1 LAVRGR
7 WWRREVPLA
16 ESVARAPAGGKL
28 LSFRSVESK
37 EQTPMSEQRTTTRRD
52 FLTRAS
58 AAAGAIGI
66 VGAPPFAALAQPS
79 MPQRRIPS
87 TGEMLPVIGLGSSKV
102 VAEIAAKGEAPV
114 ANVLRTLV
122 AHGGKLVD
130 TWPRNADNDM
140 GFGRVA
146 SAPELRDKLFVTTK
160 IDQVGKEAGVAQF
173 RATQRN
179 YQRQKLDLVQI
190 FSLTDLDVHWPSLKD
205 WKAAGDARYIGVTVA
220 EAGLYERLEQFL
232 EREKPDFVQMN
243 YSITERGTE
252 NRLLPLAMDR
262 GLAVLVNRPFMNGAY
277 FDKLETRPLPPWA
290 AEFECETWAQ
300 FSLKYILANSAVTCV
315 LTETT
320 NPAHMAENALA
331 ALGALP
337 DAAARRRMREFID
350 EV

>member
-1 LAVRGR
+1 MSK
-7 WWRREVPLA
+7 RRA
-16 ESVARAPAGGKL
+16 
-28 LSFRSVESK
+28 
-37 EQTPMSEQRTTTRRD
+37 TTRRD
-52 FLTRAS
+52 FLAGAS
-58 AAAGAIGI
+58 AAAAIGI
-66 VGAPPFAALAQPS
+66 GGLPPLAAIAQAS
-79 MPQRRIPS
+79 MPQRPIPS

-102 VAEIAAKGEAPV
+102 VSEIAANGEAPV

-122 AHGGKLVD
+122 THGGKLVD
-130 TWPRNADNDM
+130 TWPRNADNDA

-146 SAPELRDKLFVTTK
+146 SAPDLRDRLFVTTK
-160 IDQVGKEAGVAQF
+160 IDQVGKEAGIAQF

-205 WKAAGDARYIGVTVA
+205 WKAAGDTRYIGVTVA

-232 EREKPDFVQMN
+232 QREKPDFVQMN

-262 GLAVLVNRPFMNGAY
+262 GLAVLINRPFMNGAY

-300 FSLKYILANSAVTCV
+300 FSIKYILANPAVTCV
-315 LTETT
+315 LTETS
-320 NPAHMAENALA
+320 NAEHMAENALT

-350 EV
+350 GV